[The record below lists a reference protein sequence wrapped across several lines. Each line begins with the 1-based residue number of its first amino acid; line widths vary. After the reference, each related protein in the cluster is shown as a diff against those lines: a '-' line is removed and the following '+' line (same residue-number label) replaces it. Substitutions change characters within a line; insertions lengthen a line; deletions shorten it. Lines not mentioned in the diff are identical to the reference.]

1 MWWNQTLKNTIVD
14 YPDGSRSIRPADG
27 DIFRYKGSTYKW
39 DDFLDKWVDERGE
52 CFTAN
57 SKGKSCTCGSWVSG
71 KYARHSKWCN
81 DYVDES
87 NIKVPFDDFKKDGK

>member
-57 SKGKSCTCGSWVSG
+57 S
-71 KYARHSKWCN
+71 
-81 DYVDES
+81 
-87 NIKVPFDDFKKDGK
+87 